1 MLRSAQLKPFRRTQT
16 KWNKVKAKAILG
28 DIEFKAKAILGDVE
42 FKAKAILGD
51 VAPHNSS
58 FLSKKRHLLI
68 IYDEP
73 YAQSA
78 ISQSDQE
85 VPLLFI
91 ITLLKL
97 PIPQILRNH
106 ILLIMSATNKI
117 FCSQWSDLFCRQRTK
132 IIAAERRV
140 FG

>member
-28 DIEFKAKAILGDVE
+28 DID

-68 IYDEP
+68 TYDEP

-106 ILLIMSATNKI
+106 ILLINFKDTIKI
-117 FCSQWSDLFCRQRTK
+117 
-132 IIAAERRV
+132 
-140 FG
+140 

>member
-28 DIEFKAKAILGDVE
+28 DIEFKAKAILGDVEFKAKAILGDVE

-106 ILLIMSATNKI
+106 ILLIMSATNKL
-117 FCSQWSDLFCRQRTK
+117 FCSQ
-132 IIAAERRV
+132 
-140 FG
+140 

>member
-1 MLRSAQLKPFRRTQT
+1 MLRSAQLKPFRRTLT

-106 ILLIMSATNKI
+106 ILLIMSATNKL
-117 FCSQWSDLFCRQRTK
+117 FCSQ
-132 IIAAERRV
+132 
-140 FG
+140 